1 MQPLPRKIFT
11 LEIDGKPTLAL
22 EAHDIGFARGICAL
36 SDFRLDLS
44 EITSGGVTV
53 CPANSVFKVRSATK
67 EEAAAFNRAISLA
80 PRQDDFTF
88 AFLIA
93 VDGVSVVASD
103 SRADDTCLGFAAV
116 PGGT

>member
-1 MQPLPRKIFT
+1 LQPLPRKIFT

-53 CPANSVFKVRSATK
+53 CPANSEFKLRLATK
-67 EEAAAFNRAISLA
+67 KEVAAFNRAIALA
-80 PRQDDFTF
+80 PREDDFTF
-88 AFLIA
+88 VFLIA
-93 VDGVSVVASD
+93 VDRVVASYGQ
-103 SRADDTCLGFAAV
+103 ADESCLDFAAMPV
-116 PGGT
+116 RT